1 MYSSETKKPS
11 EKDTFEKAPKKVSV
25 KAKPKK
31 EDEEGVFSETEGKIK
46 SGGLRKS
53 LKIDD
58 DNYKLSKPI
67 LNKLLKNETGKE
79 FNFRDKKIKMTDKLK
94 RQLQLALNM
103 MN

>member
-1 MYSSETKKPS
+1 MYSSERKKPK

-31 EDEEGVFSETEGKIK
+31 EDEEGVFSETENKIK
-46 SGGLRKS
+46 EGGLRKS

-79 FNFRDKKIKMTDKLK
+79 FNFRDKKIKMTEKLRK
-94 RQLQLALNM
+94 QLQLALNFLK
-103 MN
+103 